1 MWFAREYPCYAPNS
15 LLLDN
20 ALASMGAGVPSAMAA
35 KLVKPEV
42 SRTRSAQQKDVLQT
56 YREAYLLH
64 DHRFIIK
71 DMNFLFTGERLLYR
85 RRR

>member
-20 ALASMGAGVPSAMAA
+20 ALATMGAGVPSAMAA

-42 SRTRSAQQKDVLQT
+42 RSS
-56 YREAYLLH
+56 
-64 DHRFIIK
+64 
-71 DMNFLFTGERLLYR
+71 G
-85 RRR
+85 